1 MADVVDE
8 TADARS
14 LVFTVPD
21 GPGDPVIPSE
31 RLRYAPG
38 QFLTLRVPSDRTGSV
53 ARCYSLC
60 SSPFTGDP
68 MTVTV
73 KRTADGYASNW
84 LCDHAHA
91 GMKIHVLAPSGTFVP
106 KTLDADFLLLAAGSG
121 ITPMMAI
128 CKSALSEGSGK
139 VVLIY
144 ANRDE
149 NSVIFGGALREL
161 AAKYP
166 DRLTVVHWLE
176 TVQGLPSAAALAG
189 LGGALRRPRRVHLRA
204 GAVHGRRRGGAQE
217 PGTPPERIHIEVFK
231 SLESDPF
238 AAVVIEDDGD
248 EPPATAVVELDG
260 ETHTVSWPRNAKLLD
275 VLLDKGL
282 DAPFSCREGHCGA
295 CAVLKR
301 SGEVADGS
309 QRRARAARP
318 RRGPHPRLPGAAA
331 VGFRRS
337 HLRRVA
343 QRLTIREPEGS
354 MMKRLASVLAAVSTT
369 WLTLALV
376 TPTAV
381 SSAALDT
388 ADTSFPINEFT
399 QLEVHTTANCVLAD
413 NAVLLPR
420 RGQPA
425 HAGGADRVPARPV
438 GPPDH
443 HTAVIGPD
451 RLPGF
456 GLGRPQHPDVQI
468 HWAR

>member
-1 MADVVDE
+1 VTVVTDEPLGSHVLELQVADVVEE

-21 GPGDPVIPSE
+21 GVAIAPE

-60 SSPFTGDP
+60 SSPFTGDT

-84 LCDHAHA
+84 LCDHAHP
-91 GMKIHVLAPSGTFVP
+91 GMRLHVLAPSGTFVP

-128 CKSALSEGSGK
+128 IKSALAEGGGR
-139 VVLIY
+139 VVLVY

-149 NSVIFGGALREL
+149 NSVIFGAGLREL

-189 LGGALRRPRRVHLRA
+189 LAAPYVGHDAFICGPGPFMAAAEEALKTV
-204 GAVHGRRRGGAQE
+204 
-217 PGTPPERIHIEVFK
+217 GTPPGRIHIEVFR
-231 SLESDPF
+231 SLETDPF

-248 EPPATAVVELDG
+248 EPPATAIVELDG
-260 ETHTVSWPRNAKLLD
+260 KTHTISWPRNAKLLD

-282 DAPFSCREGHCGA
+282 AAPFSCREGHCGA

-301 SGEVADGS
+301 SGEVEMEVNDVLEQQDLDEGLILGC
-309 QRRARAARP
+309 QARP
-318 RRGPHPRLPGAAA
+318 R
-331 VGFRRS
+331 S
-337 HLRRVA
+337 D
-343 QRLTIREPEGS
+343 
-354 MMKRLASVLAAVSTT
+354 SVE
-369 WLTLALV
+369 V
-376 TPTAV
+376 TY
-381 SSAALDT
+381 D
-388 ADTSFPINEFT
+388 E
-399 QLEVHTTANCVLAD
+399 
-413 NAVLLPR
+413 
-420 RGQPA
+420 
-425 HAGGADRVPARPV
+425 
-438 GPPDH
+438 
-443 HTAVIGPD
+443 
-451 RLPGF
+451 
-456 GLGRPQHPDVQI
+456 
-468 HWAR
+468 

>member
-1 MADVVDE
+1 MTDEPLGSHVLELQVADVIEE

-14 LVFTVPD
+14 LVFRVPD
-21 GPGDPVIPSE
+21 GPNDPVIPAD

-73 KRTADGYASNW
+73 KRTVDGYASNW

-91 GMKIHVLAPSGTFVP
+91 GMKIHVLQPSGMFVP

-149 NSVIFGGALREL
+149 NSVIFGCALREL
-161 AAKYP
+161 SAKYP

-176 TVQGLPSAAALAG
+176 TVQGLPSAAALSG
-189 LGGALRRPRRVHLRA
+189 LAAPYNSGN
-204 GAVHGRRRGGAQE
+204 
-217 PGTPPERIHIEVFK
+217 ERIHIEVFK

-238 AAVVIEDDGD
+238 AAVVIEEDDSD
-248 EPPATAVVELDG
+248 EGPATAIVTLDG
-260 ETHTVSWPRNAKLLD
+260 ERHEVRWPRNAKLLD

-295 CAVLKR
+295 CAVLKK
-301 SGEVADGS
+301 SGDVEMEINDVLEQSDLDEGLILGC
-309 QRRARAARP
+309 QARP
-318 RRGPHPRLPGAAA
+318 R
-331 VGFRRS
+331 S
-337 HLRRVA
+337 D
-343 QRLTIREPEGS
+343 
-354 MMKRLASVLAAVSTT
+354 SVE
-369 WLTLALV
+369 V
-376 TPTAV
+376 TY
-381 SSAALDT
+381 D
-388 ADTSFPINEFT
+388 E
-399 QLEVHTTANCVLAD
+399 
-413 NAVLLPR
+413 
-420 RGQPA
+420 
-425 HAGGADRVPARPV
+425 
-438 GPPDH
+438 
-443 HTAVIGPD
+443 
-451 RLPGF
+451 
-456 GLGRPQHPDVQI
+456 
-468 HWAR
+468 